1 MDSSSWIHGY
11 TNANAA
17 GNNGFMCGYSA
28 SCSPAGEYYFQDRE
42 QQQQLL
48 VSSQMQHHL
57 NQISMHMSM
66 DDEPAAVYGGAPS
79 NGARSMVDDLLIGSS
94 SAHHAAS
101 SFPSSSSSSSFRSPS
116 VSCSPESCVAHV
128 LAVPAAA
135 TGFQY
140 PEVSSQAPLCLAPLL
155 PYEAPQHGHY
165 TGLPLT
171 ELPATGGG
179 AFRRYARHL
188 GPRRPPK
195 PGACGQ
201 RMFKTAMSVLAKM
214 NMAMKCSRQ
223 YYYQQAVSAAPPA
236 GNQLQH
242 MISERKRRE
251 KLNDSFV
258 ALKAVL
264 PPGSKVWY
272 STRTNKTSI
281 LIRARE
287 YVKSLESKLSELEEK
302 NRALEAQLASR
313 TAVAKDEDYETAAT
327 DQASEKAQD
336 LVEIEVTSGGAGAA
350 AAEAEAGEESTETC
364 TLNVAVTTPPS
375 RAMSTTDV
383 VLRTLQCLREQIGDG
398 ASLVAMSTSAAS
410 GGRPPRANLTLQ
422 LKEEMRPKSLHE
434 TWRRTIVMT
443 MAEARTVATTASLD
457 EYYDRANC
465 TEEEEDG
472 TTVDDAEEKRMTA
485 EGRWEDKAA
494 AKVVAGALPP
504 GPSSDAAA
512 LALQRRTIIITSR
525 CCFEEVSSVV

>member
-1 MDSSSWIHGY
+1 MDRSGWIQGY
-11 TNANAA
+11 TNANTA

-28 SCSPAGEYYFQDRE
+28 SCSPDGEYYFQDRE
-42 QQQQLL
+42 QQLL
-48 VSSQMQHHL
+48 VSSQMQHRL

-66 DDEPAAVYGGAPS
+66 DDEPAAVYGGGPS
-79 NGARSMVDDLLIGSS
+79 NGASSMVDDLLIGSS
-94 SAHHAAS
+94 STHDAAR

-116 VSCSPESCVAHV
+116 VSCSPESSAAHV

-140 PEVSSQAPLCLAPLL
+140 PEVSSQAELCLVPLVPYETPQHTHYSGLL
-155 PYEAPQHGHY
+155 PP
-165 TGLPLT
+165 T

-223 YYYQQAVSAAPPA
+223 YYYQQAVSAAEEAAPPA

-264 PPGSKVWY
+264 PPGSKKD
-272 STRTNKTSI
+272 KTSI

-313 TAVAKDEDYETAAT
+313 AAVAKDEDNETTAI

-336 LVEIEVTSGGAGAA
+336 LVEIEVTSSGAGPAA
-350 AAEAEAGEESTETC
+350 AVAEAGEESTETC
-364 TLNVAVTTPPS
+364 TLNVAVTTQPS
-375 RAMSTTDV
+375 QAISTTDV
-383 VLRTLQCLREQIGDG
+383 VLRTLQCLREQIGHG

-422 LKEEMRPKSLHE
+422 LK
-434 TWRRTIVMT
+434 V
-443 MAEARTVATTASLD
+443 
-457 EYYDRANC
+457 
-465 TEEEEDG
+465 
-472 TTVDDAEEKRMTA
+472 
-485 EGRWEDKAA
+485 
-494 AKVVAGALPP
+494 
-504 GPSSDAAA
+504 
-512 LALQRRTIIITSR
+512 
-525 CCFEEVSSVV
+525 